1 MRQTVWFVVLAGS
14 WAACLVAAPEAQDSR
29 AAKANMTQQL
39 QSRFV
44 LTKFSGFELK
54 QAGTVLLVQKD
65 GIGAVPGS
73 GVGFTTASFGS
84 NYKDGRIR
92 RDLLSSLVAN
102 KTQGL
107 RNLAVGEGVYL
118 LRVQATDSN
127 VILDVQACGACSPAS
142 AEPDPVRAT
151 VTFPF
156 KKGFLE
162 NTPIEQILSTVGE
175 VFTPANSNP
184 VTEASPQPPGPP
196 TEVAPPLPPA
206 TPATLPPAE
215 PAREPVK
222 IELGQTLEQVQAI
235 LGRPDKVVDL
245 GAKKIYLYKDLK
257 ITFVDGLVSDV
268 Q

>member
-196 TEVAPPLPPA
+196 TEAAPPA